1 MTRRILYLFLISAP
15 LIIKADECQT
25 LKGSILQLGR
35 NQLSL
40 QSQGKTLS
48 LLQGEQEKAQ
58 AKLIVLQGIKELKIQ
73 YGDFLTEAQKIE
85 ITPENIG
92 KIKDFQETLKQGV
105 VASKKISAAY
115 NFFEHIQHTS
125 SNDIHDTCR
134 RIAAEELS
142 DGTKFCEIIQEEG
155 EGQNEVNDAMQG
167 LVDAIKIA
175 NGGQDDKT
183 KRKAFK
189 AYADTIDADIPKHLL
204 TVETINKIETAQNT
218 LDSTYTKFQSC
229 VDASANKTKNKCFD
243 HLIFGQQTVEEV
255 QKFHSSMPK
264 NLQERVFKAQME
276 ESFGDLDTI
285 SQSIKI
291 LNGEAGI
298 FNVTKEDKIKEI
310 QQNYMISRQKRYIR
324 ASIQGDSTQVP
335 SGIPDVKTIY
345 REIFDNLLDGTSSTS
360 CPQGSFTLDKL
371 SSCLD
376 AVVKS
381 DQHDVDSLDRQLAT
395 QKELVSK
402 LSTGVAAIMLGEDY
416 IALDNAKNAFA
427 EELDSCSSLSIIN
440 CRQTGYNLE
449 DEVLKTNDTPHR
461 LLMDGNNIIG
471 HLPIRKPGSTEITTF
486 EQIDQA
492 NQQINDDH
500 CDNPIVNRVSV
511 CQDRDKEERIRRRAQ
526 RESESQEVHQTLS
539 DMHRRHNILFEIAPD
554 GDVRTRDLGKRK
566 KWWEYPQVAGSL
578 GMMGVM
584 AVQGHFQNVIWEKT
598 KESIIGQ
605 YKYAKAQSWWS
616 RQDCV
621 NTYIGLEYLCMP
633 QGYAY
638 NNSWGSDFGLNPQAA
653 GNFCNGCSY
662 PQSASLPANQALIP

>member
-15 LIIKADECQT
+15 LIIKAQECQK

-35 NQLSL
+35 DQLSL
-40 QSQGKTLS
+40 KSQGKTFS
-48 LLQGEQEKAQ
+48 QLQEEQEKAQ

-73 YGDFLTEAQKIE
+73 YGDFLNKAQEIE

-92 KIKDFQETLKQGV
+92 KIKDYQETLKQGV
-105 VASKKISAAY
+105 VASKKISAVY
-115 NFFEHIQHTS
+115 NFFEHIKLS
-125 SNDIHDTCR
+125 DSGDIHDTCR
-134 RIAAEELS
+134 KIAAEGPS
-142 DGTKFCEIIQEEG
+142 DGIKFCEIIQEEG
-155 EGQNEVNDAMQG
+155 EGQNEVNDAIQG
-167 LVDAIKIA
+167 LRQAIEIA
-175 NGGQDDKT
+175 NGGQNEET
-183 KRKAFK
+183 KRQAFK
-189 AYADTIDADIPKHLL
+189 AYAYTIDSDIPQHLL
-204 TVETINKIETAQNT
+204 TIETTNKIETAKNT
-218 LDSTYTKFQSC
+218 LDSTYSKFQDC
-229 VDASANKTKNKCFD
+229 VKKPVNTPENKCFD

-255 QKFHSSMPK
+255 QKLYSSIPE
-264 NLQERVFKAQME
+264 NLQERVFKAHME
-276 ESFGDLDTI
+276 ESFGNLDAI
-285 SQSIKI
+285 SRSIKI
-291 LNGEAGI
+291 LNGQAFS
-298 FNVTKEDKIKEI
+298 FNVKKEDKIKEI

-324 ASIQGDSTQVP
+324 ASIQGESTQAL
-335 SGIPDVKTIY
+335 SDIPDVKTIY
-345 REIFDNLLDGTSSTS
+345 REIFDNLLAGASSS
-360 CPQGSFTLDKL
+360 CPQSSFTLDKL

-381 DQHDVDSLDRQLAT
+381 DKYNVDSLTNQLDA
-395 QKELVSK
+395 QKKLVSK
-402 LSTGVAAIMLGEDY
+402 LSTGVADIMLGEDY

-427 EELDSCSSLSIIN
+427 EELQTCSSLSEIN

-449 DEVLKTNDTPHR
+449 EGVLKTNDTPHR

-471 HLPIRKPGSTEITTF
+471 QLPIRKPGSTEITTV
-486 EQIDQA
+486 QGIDEA
-492 NQQINDDH
+492 NQQINDDY
-500 CDNPIVNRVSV
+500 CDNPIVNEVSI
-511 CQDRDKEERIRRRAQ
+511 CQDRDKQERIRRRAQ
-526 RESESQEVHQTLS
+526 RESESQEVHKTLS

-584 AVQGHFQNVIWEKT
+584 AVQGHYQNVIWDKT
-598 KESIIGQ
+598 KDSIIGQ
-605 YKYAKAQSWWS
+605 YKHAKAQSWWS

-638 NNSWGSDFGLNPQAA
+638 NNAWGSDFGLNPQAA